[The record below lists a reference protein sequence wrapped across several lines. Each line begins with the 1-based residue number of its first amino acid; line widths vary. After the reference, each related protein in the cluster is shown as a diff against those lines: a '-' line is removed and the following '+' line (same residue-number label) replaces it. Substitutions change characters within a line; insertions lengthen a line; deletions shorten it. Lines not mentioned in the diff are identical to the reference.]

1 MSPSSAVDGW
11 RRFGDPRF
19 RTYHYLA
26 LAQGVVGVLA
36 GFDVVIPWALAMGCP
51 PFAAVL
57 LGVLPLAGGMAQL
70 VVPRLLDRTGGNLRG
85 LTILIAAL
93 GEPRGLYLAALA
105 ALYAAGWVSGPVALV
120 VLAVLIGVT
129 SLLSSITNANLLS
142 WHSAVLPDQDRRL
155 VVPRLMAV
163 SLAIGAL
170 LLLPVAAL
178 LDSLVHVVGTYA
190 YALPFIVSGALGLA
204 EIYVLLR
211 LRHPGV
217 VIVPPR
223 DLTAEVEPAPELDR
237 FLRSTAIN
245 ALGMGITPA
254 LSVLIISVLGMSA
267 GFSMMV
273 GAVGTLTMVVAAAIY
288 GDRLARGS
296 SSRMLRRSFA
306 IRAAAMTA
314 PLLVLPLPVLA
325 PVFVMATSMLGAIG
339 FAGGQLAGNERLFR
353 LSSGPAVVGHYA
365 RYLARTSG
373 AMTFGQLVGAG
384 VIAVAGPVLPA
395 FAGLYAASALIRVVA
410 YRAGAE
416 SRPTADGP
424 LAEGQLAAA
433 VDPPPAQTAGVAL
446 AEPVAQQAAAE
457 PLASAAVQSVN

>member
-1 MSPSSAVDGW
+1 MPPTSAIDGW

-51 PFAAVL
+51 PFAAIL
-57 LGVLPLAGGMAQL
+57 LGVLPLAGGMAQM

-93 GEPRGLYLAALA
+93 GEPRGLYLATLA
-105 ALYAAGWVSGPVALV
+105 ALYAAGLLSGPVALIA
-120 VLAVLIGVT
+120 LAVLIGVT
-129 SLLSSITNANLLS
+129 SLLSSITGANLLS

-163 SLAIGAL
+163 SLGIGAL
-170 LLLPVAAL
+170 LLLPIAAL
-178 LDSLVHVVGTYA
+178 LDSLVHVVGMYA
-190 YALPFIVSGALGLA
+190 YALPFILSGVLGLA
-204 EIYVLLR
+204 EIKVLFR

-223 DLTAEVEPAPELDR
+223 SVTAGVEPAPELDR

-254 LSVLIISVLGMSA
+254 LSVLIISVLGMTA

-314 PLLVLPLPVLA
+314 PLLVLPLPALA
-325 PVFVMATSMLGAIG
+325 PVFVIATSMLGAIG
-339 FAGGQLAGNERLFR
+339 FASGQLAGNERLFR

-384 VIAVAGPVLPA
+384 VIAVSGPVLPA
-395 FAGLYAASALIRVVA
+395 FAGLYAGSALIRVVA
-410 YRAGAE
+410 YRVAADARATAGVKA
-416 SRPTADGP
+416 G
-424 LAEGQLAAA
+424 AA
-433 VDPPPAQTAGVAL
+433 VDPPSAQPAAVAGT
-446 AEPVAQQAAAE
+446 EPAAQQTAAE
-457 PLASAAVQSVN
+457 PSASAAVHSAN

>member
-1 MSPSSAVDGW
+1 VPPKSAIDGW

-19 RTYHYLA
+19 RIYHYLA

-85 LTILIAAL
+85 LTILIAAV
-93 GEPRGLYLAALA
+93 GEPRGLYLATLA
-105 ALYAAGWVSGPVALV
+105 ALYAAGLVSGPFALV
-120 VLAVLIGVT
+120 ALAVLIGVT

-142 WHSAVLPDQDRRL
+142 WHSAVLPDPDRRL

-170 LLLPVAAL
+170 LLLPMAAL
-178 LDSLVHVVGTYA
+178 LDSLVHVVGMYA
-190 YALPFIVSGALGLA
+190 YALPLIVSGALGVA
-204 EIYVLLR
+204 EIYVLSR

-223 DLTAEVEPAPELDR
+223 DVTAEVEPAPELNR

-314 PLLVLPLPVLA
+314 PLLVLPLPALA
-325 PVFVMATSMLGAIG
+325 PVLVMATSMLGAIG

-373 AMTFGQLVGAG
+373 AMTFGQLVGAA
-384 VIAVAGPVLPA
+384 VIAVSGPVLPA

-416 SRPTADGP
+416 SQGTADVKP
-424 LAEGQLAAA
+424 AAA
-433 VDPPPAQTAGVAL
+433 VDLSVGEAAAVAV
-446 AEPVAQQAAAE
+446 AEPVTQVTAAE
-457 PLASAAVQSVN
+457 PSASAAVQVAS